1 MDWFQR
7 NRKRDSLNAL
17 GILVIALLSSVACVV
32 LLSWLAAAM
41 K

>member
-7 NRKRDSLNAL
+7 NRKRERLSAL
-17 GILVIALLSSVACVV
+17 GILVITLLSSVACVV
-32 LLSWLAAAM
+32 LLSWLAEAM